1 MAEAYSLFL
10 AIRRVTCR
18 GFTRLVC
25 LKHPLLE
32 PIYPF
37 ARHQS
42 GHKSFCSFDAFYF
55 SFLLGYAP
63 FNIIHKVV
71 MQLYIYGF
79 FTIKK
84 KRRKCVFI
92 AVFEKIA
99 VFNHKQASVYFS

>member
-37 ARHQS
+37 ARHQR

-71 MQLYIYGF
+71 MQFNIYMVF
-79 FTIKK
+79 LPIKK

-92 AVFEKIA
+92 AVFY
-99 VFNHKQASVYFS
+99 HKQASVYFSYCGFG